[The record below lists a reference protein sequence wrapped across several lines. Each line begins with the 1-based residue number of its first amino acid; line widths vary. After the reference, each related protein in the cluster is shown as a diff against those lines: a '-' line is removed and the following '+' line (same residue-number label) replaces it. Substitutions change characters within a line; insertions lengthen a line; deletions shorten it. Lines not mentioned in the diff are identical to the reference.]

1 MPVIPVRRV
10 TFFMLMVFYV
20 VAGCASRR
28 RPAMAGS
35 LLLFVLAVGAPP
47 AFAQEPQAP
56 QPTVAPTTAP
66 SPAPAPPDT
75 STDRRVS
82 LRAGLNTRGP
92 DESRVG
98 ITFSAEVASP
108 FRRSLDV
115 GIGVELHTFQAQTD
129 SAIFTFM
136 PVYWLGRYHALPRYR
151 PAYLTAKLGFD
162 LLGQQ
167 GDDTMSAR
175 QYYGIG
181 VGLIPHSER
190 AKSFHLELLYSR
202 IRGSFPGIAL
212 SAGIFF

>member
-1 MPVIPVRRV
+1 
-10 TFFMLMVFYV
+10 MLMVCEV
-20 VAGCASRR
+20 MAGCAARDR
-28 RPAMAGS
+28 RPARAWS
-35 LLLFVLAVGAPP
+35 LFLFVLAASGVSP
-47 AFAQEPQAP
+47 AFAQEPTAP
-56 QPTVAPTTAP
+56 QPTAAP
-66 SPAPAPPDT
+66 SVAPAPPDT
-75 STDRRVS
+75 STNRRVS

-92 DESRVG
+92 DDSRVG

-108 FRRSLDV
+108 IRRPLDV

-129 SAIFTFM
+129 SAIFSFM
-136 PVYWLGRYHALPRYR
+136 PVYWLARYHALPRYR
-151 PAYLTAKLGFD
+151 PAYLTAKVGFD